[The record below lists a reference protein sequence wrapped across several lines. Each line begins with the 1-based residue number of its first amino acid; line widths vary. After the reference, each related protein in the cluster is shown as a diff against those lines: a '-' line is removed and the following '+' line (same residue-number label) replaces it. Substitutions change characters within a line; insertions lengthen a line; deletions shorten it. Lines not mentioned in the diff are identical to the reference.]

1 MMQIKCAKQCGAVA
15 CVMVDPVAAL
25 FHICTP
31 LNQNSLLVGTN
42 LAAMAA
48 LGAAG
53 SVVHCGPMCGPL
65 VLGQVTSRLSCLPC
79 QKMSE
84 LQRLR
89 SGVLPRYHFGRIST
103 YALLGA
109 AAGTAGLGIADTLRP
124 LRGVVLLAAAAALL
138 LAAWRRFSNK
148 DGAAAAMTGSLQ
160 QRLLKRVRPGGVLY
174 GLALGLLP
182 CGLLYT
188 ALLAAAATAS
198 PIWGAAAMAAFG
210 AGTVPMLAAIGVA
223 GNSFALRP
231 WLLRA
236 APALFA
242 LNAVVLL
249 AGSVAALR

>member
-1 MMQIKCAKQCGAVA
+1 MQIKFAQQRRAVA
-15 CVMVDPVAAL
+15 CGMADPIAAL

-31 LNQNSLLVGTN
+31 LHQDSLLVGTN
-42 LAAMAA
+42 LAAMAL

-84 LQRLR
+84 MRRLQ
-89 SGVLPRYHFGRIST
+89 SGLLANYHVGRITT
-103 YALLGA
+103 YAVLGA
-109 AAGTAGLGIADTLRP
+109 LAGTAGLGIADTLRP
-124 LRGVVLLAAAAALL
+124 LRGLVLLAAAAALL
-138 LAAWRRFSNK
+138 VAAWRQFTANR
-148 DGAAAAMTGSLQ
+148 TGTVVTNSLQ
-160 QRLLKRVRPGGVLY
+160 RRLLKRVRPGSLAY

-198 PIWGAAAMAAFG
+198 PLWGTAAMIAFG

-223 GNSFALRP
+223 GNSFAVRP

-236 APALFA
+236 APALFVV
-242 LNAVVLL
+242 NAAFLVV
-249 AGSVAALR
+249 GSVTAMR